1 MRRKRMLFMK
11 IYIATQNPKKL
22 KEIKAILNL
31 PATEIASSLDVP
43 GLSVVE
49 ETGVTFHE
57 NAILKAVNLAR
68 LTNRWA
74 LADDSGLEVEALNG
88 APGIHSARYA
98 GEPVKY
104 SANNEKLLTALR
116 GETNRKAR
124 FRCVLA
130 LSSPDGETRCVEG
143 TCEGVITE
151 AGRGRKG
158 FGYDPLFQPD
168 GFTQTFGEMDDAE
181 KNRISH
187 RGRALAKAKDSW
199 AAFLAKNPRNWS
211 ELA

>member
-1 MRRKRMLFMK
+1 MK

-22 KEIKAILNL
+22 KEIKAMLDL
-31 PATEIASSLDVP
+31 PATEIASALDVP

-68 LTNRWA
+68 LTNRWS

-88 APGIHSARYA
+88 APGIPSARYA

-104 SANNEKLLTALR
+104 AANNEKRLAALL

-130 LSSPDGETRCVEG
+130 LSSPDGEARCVEG
-143 TCEGVITE
+143 ICEGLITE

-168 GFTQTFGEMDDAE
+168 GYTQTFGEMDSAE

-187 RGRALAKAKDSW
+187 RARALAKAKESW
-199 AAFLAKNPRNWS
+199 AAFLARNPRNWS
-211 ELA
+211 ELT

>member
-1 MRRKRMLFMK
+1 MK

-22 KEIKAILNL
+22 KEIKAMLDL
-31 PATEIASSLDVP
+31 PATEIASALDVP

-68 LTNRWA
+68 LTNRWS

-104 SANNEKLLTALR
+104 SANNEKLLAALL

-130 LSSPDGETRCVEG
+130 LSSPDGEARCVEG
-143 TCEGVITE
+143 ICEGLITE

-168 GFTQTFGEMDDAE
+168 GYTQTFGEMDSAE

-187 RGRALAKAKDSW
+187 RARALAKAKESW
-199 AAFLAKNPRNWS
+199 AAFLARNPRNWS
-211 ELA
+211 ELT